1 MDALTV
7 SVNPWELGAVI
18 VVVEDSVV
26 YRGNAVPGA
35 QSSYWSP
42 GNISGRMT
50 LLTRT
55 SSSMLPSVTRAFGAH
70 VATQRGT
77 CVTWQAAAIS
87 RGLAR
92 GPRPRVQIKQPVRER
107 AQKKDTKTKALKAL
121 SARPALDAAV
131 STLEVPWLDEPYGMF
146 VMADC
151 NCLVTTSKHKL
162 QLLTP
167 AGLGDEDED
176 EGFEDGKGANAR
188 LNCPCGM
195 TVDAAGHIVVAD
207 TENNAL
213 RRVSKAGEVSTLAGN
228 GEEGFADGQ
237 GVAARFNGPDGV
249 ALAANDEFV
258 VADTE
263 NHSIRVVTPGAV
275 PCARSL
281 ATGRLALQTGRAPPR
296 ASNAQ
301 WAWSGTRTV
310 AFGGRHGQ
318 QRCAAGDDG
327 GGGERG
333 SGQRGGWLCRRRGR
347 GRALQSPHG
356 RGGGQRWHDSGGGL
370 RE

>member
-1 MDALTV
+1 MHWV

-70 VATQRGT
+70 VAT
-77 CVTWQAAAIS
+77 TWHVRDVAGCSHITGASPGAQASCADQAA
-87 RGLAR
+87 
-92 GPRPRVQIKQPVRER
+92 GPGAGPEEGHQNKSPEG
-107 AQKKDTKTKALKAL
+107 AQ
-121 SARPALDAAV
+121 RALDAAV